1 MSIKFKIYISLI
13 IIFSTFILYCGSN
26 EEEKITPAQIINYP
40 TQTPIPKPESLPEK
54 YIKATIAAYVEQTV
68 TAMPVIEPIEIVR
81 TVTVE
86 KIIEKVIEQTV
97 IVEKYV
103 EVPVSVVITATPTIT
118 PIPTETP
125 TPLPTATA
133 TAAPTITPTPLPTAT
148 PLPTST
154 PTPGFYINPGSTPK
168 GTSGGSLFLS
178 NARVIR
184 DDGLLEFGSF
194 RTEIRWKS
202 SGNWETLPA
211 LDSEGKILGSHAYMS
226 PGVFEITIRVSI
238 GNITKQ
244 IQFNALVN

>member
-54 YIKATIAAYVEQTV
+54 YIKATISAYVEQTV

-125 TPLPTATA
+125 TPLPTAT
-133 TAAPTITPTPLPTAT
+133 

-184 DDGLLEFGSF
+184 DDGLLEFESF

-238 GNITKQ
+238 GNVTKQ

>member
-54 YIKATIAAYVEQTV
+54 YIKATISAYVEQTV

-125 TPLPTATA
+125 TPLPTAT
-133 TAAPTITPTPLPTAT
+133 

-184 DDGLLEFGSF
+184 DDGLLEFESF